1 MAGKCCGGGTMVVRS
16 GSSAATV
23 DPAPCNALTE
33 SASGLLVP
41 SVALQG
47 IAPGG
52 AVSAERSVDVDVTA
66 PAAGAC
72 PATWQV
78 GARLTPV
85 LGESFLPAIVDLV
98 PVANDTWV
106 NTGLTVVLPEAGVYE
121 VTATVRSSIARG
133 AVTTPFAVNIS
144 ARLFNLTGGNAIPN
158 TDYTVQQ
165 VNEASPSSGQTTQ
178 VALSTFHKFVT
189 ATGPTTIGI
198 QANRNTING
207 AAVNVTAIQTGNTRL
222 GFTKISD

>member
-1 MAGKCCGGGTMVVRS
+1 MAGKCCGGALVLRS
-16 GSSAATV
+16 SSSASTV
-23 DPAPCNALTE
+23 DPAACNALTE

-41 SVALQG
+41 SVAVQG

-52 AVSAERSVDVDVTA
+52 AVSTERSVDVDVAA
-66 PAAGAC
+66 PAAGDC
-72 PATWQV
+72 PAEWQI

-85 LGESFLPAIVDLV
+85 FGEAFLPAIVDLV
-98 PVANDTWV
+98 PVANDTWI

-133 AVTTPFAVNIS
+133 ASTAPFAVNIS

-189 ATGPTTIGI
+189 VTGPTTLGI

-207 AAVNVTAIQTGNTRL
+207 TAVNVTAIQTGNTRL
-222 GFTKISD
+222 GFKKVSD

>member
-16 GSSAATV
+16 ASSAATV
-23 DPAPCNALTE
+23 DPAACNALTE

-41 SVALQG
+41 SVAVQG

-52 AVSAERSVDVDVTA
+52 AVSTERSVDVDVTA
-66 PAAGAC
+66 PASGAC

-85 LGESFLPAIVDLV
+85 LGESFIPGIVDLV

-106 NTGLTVVLPEAGVYE
+106 NTGLSVALPEAGVYE

-133 AVTTPFAVNIS
+133 AATAPFAVNIS
-144 ARLFNLTGGNAIPN
+144 ARLFNVTGGNAIPG

-189 ATGPTTIGI
+189 VTGPATIRLE
-198 QANRNTING
+198 ANRNTING
-207 AAVNVTAIQTGNTRL
+207 TAVNVTAIQTGNTRL
-222 GFTKISD
+222 GFKKISD

>member
-1 MAGKCCGGGTMVVRS
+1 MAGKCCGGALVLRS

-33 SASGLLVP
+33 GGSGLLVP
-41 SVALQG
+41 SVTVQG

-72 PATWQV
+72 PANWQV

-85 LGESFLPAIVDLV
+85 SGESFLPAIVDLV
-98 PVANDTWV
+98 PAANDSWT
-106 NTGLTVVLPEAGVYE
+106 NTGLSVLLPEAGVYE

-144 ARLFNLTGGNAIPN
+144 ARLFNVTGGNAIPN

-178 VALSTFHKFVT
+178 VALNTFHKFVT
-189 ATGPTTIGI
+189 VTGPATIRLE
-198 QANRNTING
+198 ADRNTING

-222 GFTKISD
+222 AFKKVSD